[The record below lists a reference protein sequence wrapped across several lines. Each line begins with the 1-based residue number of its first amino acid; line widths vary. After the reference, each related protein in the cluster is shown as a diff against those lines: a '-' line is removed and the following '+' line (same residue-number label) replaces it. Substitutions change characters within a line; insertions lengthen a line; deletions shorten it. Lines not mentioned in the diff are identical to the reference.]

1 MRGIA
6 GLLSD
11 ARLKTSEAA
20 FGVARS
26 FSGRRWQLA
35 AGDEAVARDLIR
47 NGGLSEVLAHLLAAR
62 GVDAAAAPDFLNPTL
77 KKLMPDPLVLAEM
90 DKAVARVV
98 LALEQGQRIAV
109 FGDYDV
115 DGSVSAALL
124 AEFLARLG
132 AAPRLY
138 IPDRMREGYGPS
150 APAFT
155 ALKSEGADLVVTVD
169 CGASGGAAFEAARV
183 LGLNVVVLDHHR
195 VEARPDCLAHVNPNQ
210 PGDTSGLGYLCAAG
224 VTFLFLV
231 ALNRAL
237 RESGFYEARGR
248 TEPDLREYLDMVG
261 LATVCDVVPLLGV
274 NRAFV
279 RQGLGQ
285 LSKLSRPGL
294 AALAAIARAAPP
306 FTAYHL
312 GFVFGPRINA
322 GGRVGRSSLGA
333 DLLLARENAV
343 AEEFALQLDLH
354 NRERRE
360 IEKSILEEA
369 VALASVQENAP
380 FLLVDGEGWHPGVVG
395 IVAGRL
401 KERFSRPAFVAGFE
415 GGMGRGSARGI
426 AGLDIGRM
434 VRAAREAGL
443 IESGGG
449 HAMAAGFSLMASQIG
464 AFREFLHTQFAGADS
479 ALAAAGELNID
490 AVSSPGAATPALVRE
505 IALAGPFGAGNPE
518 PLLGFADMKVAFADV
533 VGGEH
538 VKLRLAGGDGARL
551 DAIAFRVV
559 GTALGEGLLAS
570 RGRRIHAA
578 GKLRSDDW
586 GGAMRAQLQIED
598 AAAASL

>member
-1 MRGIA
+1 
-6 GLLSD
+6 LSEVPEK
-11 ARLKTSEAA
+11 ACAAA

-26 FSGRRWQLA
+26 FSGRRWQMA
-35 AGDEAVARDLIR
+35 PGAEIVARGLIQ
-47 NGGLSEVLAHLLAAR
+47 NSGLSPVLAHLLAAR
-62 GVDAAAAPDFLNPTL
+62 GVTEAEALDYLNPTL
-77 KKLMPDPLVLAEM
+77 RKLMPDPLVLAEM
-90 DKAVARVV
+90 DSAVARVIA
-98 LALEQGQRIAV
+98 ALEQGQRIAV

-124 AEFLARLG
+124 AEFFAGLG
-132 AAPRLY
+132 FAPRVY
-138 IPDRMREGYGPS
+138 IPDRMTEGYGPS
-150 APAFT
+150 AAAFA
-155 ALKSEGADLVVTVD
+155 ALKGEGSDLVVTVD
-169 CGASGGAAFEAARV
+169 CGASGGEAFRRARA
-183 LGLNVVVLDHHR
+183 LGLDVVVLDHHR
-195 VEARPDCLAHVNPNQ
+195 VETRPDAVAHVNPNQ
-210 PGDTSGLGYLCAAG
+210 PGDGSGLGYLCAAG
-224 VTFLFLV
+224 VTFLFMV

-237 RESGFYEARGR
+237 RERGFYQARGLA
-248 TEPDLREYLDMVG
+248 EPDLRDYLDMVG
-261 LATVCDVVPLLGV
+261 LATVCDVVPLIGV

-285 LSKLSRPGL
+285 LAKLARPGL
-294 AALAAIARAAPP
+294 TALAAIAKAAPP

-333 DLLLARENAV
+333 DLLVARAAEA

-360 IEKSILEEA
+360 IEKIILEEA

-380 FLLVDGEGWHPGVVG
+380 FLLVEGDGWHPGVVG

-401 KERFSRPAFVAGFE
+401 KERFARPAFVAGFE

-426 AGLDIGRM
+426 PGLDIGRM

-449 HAMAAGFSLMASQIG
+449 HAMAAGFSLVASQLG
-464 AFREFLHTQFAGADS
+464 PFREFLHRQFAGADA
-479 ALAAAGELNID
+479 ALTAAAALELD
-490 AVSSPGAATPALVRE
+490 AVSSPAAATPALVRE
-505 IALAGPFGAGNPE
+505 IALAGPFGAGNSE
-518 PLLGFADMKVAFADV
+518 PLLGFADLKVVFADA

-538 VKLRLAGGDGARL
+538 VKLRLVGGDGARL
-551 DAIAFRVV
+551 DAIAFRAL
-559 GTALGEGLLAS
+559 GTPLGEGLLAS

-586 GGAMRAQLQIED
+586 GGTVRAQLQIED
-598 AAAASL
+598 AAPASL